1 MRILI
6 LVLLFCSCNAS
17 KRIQKIAEKNQLLR
31 IIDSVKIKEYEKF
44 DTFKITNRFD
54 SFTLENQKVIT
65 KVFRHND
72 TIRIFQDIQADT
84 IYIRETRIEIKPN
97 EKKVKK
103 QSRLIYALIS
113 CLIVSFVIIYL
124 LK

>member
-31 IIDSVKIKEYEKF
+31 VIDSVKIKEYEKI
-44 DTFKITNRFD
+44 DSFKITNRFD
-54 SFTLENQKVIT
+54 SFILENQKVIT

-84 IYIRETRIEIKPN
+84 NYIRETRIEIKPN

>member
-84 IYIRETRIEIKPN
+84 IYIKETRIEIKPN

>member
-84 IYIRETRIEIKPN
+84 IYIRETRIEVKPN

>member
-17 KRIQKIAEKNQLLR
+17 KRIQKIAEKNKLLR
-31 IIDSVKIKEYEKF
+31 VIDSVKIKEYEKI
-44 DTFKITNRFD
+44 DSFKITNRFD
-54 SFTLENQKVIT
+54 SFILENQKVIT

>member
-6 LVLLFCSCNAS
+6 LVLLFCSFNAS

-31 IIDSVKIKEYEKF
+31 VIDSVKIKEYEKI
-44 DTFKITNRFD
+44 DSFKITNRFD
-54 SFTLENQKVIT
+54 SFILENQKVIT

>member
-1 MRILI
+1 M

-84 IYIRETRIEIKPN
+84 IYIKETRIEIKPN

>member
-31 IIDSVKIKEYEKF
+31 IIDSVKIKEYEKI
-44 DTFKITNRFD
+44 DSFKITNRFD
-54 SFTLENQKVIT
+54 SFILENQKVIT

-72 TIRIFQDIQADT
+72 TIRVFQDIKADT
-84 IYIRETRIEIKPN
+84 IYIRETRIEIKPD
-97 EKKVKK
+97 KKKLQK
-103 QSRLIYALIS
+103 QSKLIYALIS
-113 CLIVSFVIIYL
+113 CLFISFVIIYL

>member
-6 LVLLFCSCNAS
+6 LVLLICSCNAS

-31 IIDSVKIKEYEKF
+31 IIDSVKIKEYEKI
-44 DTFKITNRFD
+44 DSFKITNRFD
-54 SFTLENQKVIT
+54 SFILENQKVIA

>member
-72 TIRIFQDIQADT
+72 TIRIFQDIKSDT
-84 IYIRETRIEIKPN
+84 IYIKETRIEIKPN

>member
-31 IIDSVKIKEYEKF
+31 VIDSVKIKEYEKI
-44 DTFKITNRFD
+44 DSFKITNRFD
-54 SFTLENQKVIT
+54 SFILENQKVIT

-84 IYIRETRIEIKPN
+84 IYIRETRIEVKPN

>member
-31 IIDSVKIKEYEKF
+31 VIDSVKIKEYEKI
-44 DTFKITNRFD
+44 DSFKITNRFD
-54 SFTLENQKVIT
+54 SFILENQKVIT

-84 IYIRETRIEIKPN
+84 IYI
-97 EKKVKK
+97 EKHE
-103 QSRLIYALIS
+103 
-113 CLIVSFVIIYL
+113 

>member
-17 KRIQKIAEKNQLLR
+17 KRIQRIAEKNQILR

-84 IYIRETRIEIKPN
+84 IYIRETRIEVKPN